1 MMRRFRLLPAILLSA
16 AASAASGQGAV
27 PEPEKRAGG
36 EPGITDSPAPRPS
49 DSPVPVSPV
58 PVTPAVFHRNLAR
71 WNAMPEAERQKI
83 REKFARLKAM
93 APEDR
98 TALVENAQ
106 RFLALPAE
114 KQKEMADLVRA
125 LTPEERKAAQQ
136 AIRRIRQA
144 KILPDGAP
152 AAMLIQWVGRQ
163 PDGALDRLRQ
173 MTPEERKAEFQK
185 VQKEIRQFALEQI
198 RARMTPEERA
208 AFDAMTPEERMQKA
222 RRAIRDAWESQ
233 RGRLKNPRPVE
244 DGGAKTAPV
253 REKAAPDAPK

>member
-1 MMRRFRLLPAILLSA
+1 
-16 AASAASGQGAV
+16 
-27 PEPEKRAGG
+27 
-36 EPGITDSPAPRPS
+36 
-49 DSPVPVSPV
+49 
-58 PVTPAVFHRNLAR
+58 
-71 WNAMPEAERQKI
+71 MPEAERQKI